1 MRSLGCRK
9 MRGSQHGCASLIQ
22 GDHRTATLV
31 FLNQNFQPWR
41 ALTGISRRSRQAVSN
56 MPELNARV
64 EAVWNQLPEIYRRS
78 QGLYQNHLRKYK
90 APTIQQQHQRF
101 PIKIGNTSTEDPSV
115 PVGPAKQVKPTDK
128 CSPWR
133 TYHKFMMLD
142 QAGPAIIAH
151 SNFSLVAI
159 KERKAEDR
167 HQIDDTISITSSY
180 VVNLERTFLDEGTI
194 YIVYECMDS
203 ALRNI
208 RSCPKGDLEACEIA
222 AVCKEVDG
230 H

>member
-1 MRSLGCRK
+1 

-41 ALTGISRRSRQAVSN
+41 ALTGVSRRSRQAVSN

-78 QGLYQNHLRKYK
+78 QGLHQNHLRKYK

-115 PVGPAKQVKPTDK
+115 PVGPAKKVKPTDK

-133 TYHKFMMLD
+133 RGILTIITGTVGCTPLGNERCNNIAQILPSSGQLCTLKE
-142 QAGPAIIAH
+142 QPAG
-151 SNFSLVAI
+151 
-159 KERKAEDR
+159 R
-167 HQIDDTISITSSY
+167 
-180 VVNLERTFLDEGTI
+180 G
-194 YIVYECMDS
+194 
-203 ALRNI
+203 
-208 RSCPKGDLEACEIA
+208 RSEHLGP
-222 AVCKEVDG
+222 
-230 H
+230 